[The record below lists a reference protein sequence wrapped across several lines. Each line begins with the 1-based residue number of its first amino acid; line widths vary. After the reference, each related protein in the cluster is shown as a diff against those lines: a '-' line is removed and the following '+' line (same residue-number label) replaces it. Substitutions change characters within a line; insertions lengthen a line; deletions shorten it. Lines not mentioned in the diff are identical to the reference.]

1 MKREYVAIIITVLIT
16 LGVREIFISGLYSVC
31 LFLIILGFVITY
43 GGIIGMLI
51 QTQIYNKEINGL
63 GIVGKAII
71 VGIILSVTGF
81 GILFSISAVLI

>member
-16 LGVREIFISGLYSVC
+16 LGVREIFISGLYSAC
-31 LFLIILGFVITY
+31 LFLIILGLVITY

-51 QTQIYNKEINGL
+51 QTQIYNKVNGL